1 MEIKIFLQIFLLMH
15 IQIFSLVFQNI
26 LCVYIML
33 DLTEELV
40 LMSLICPKICVCGY
54 LTFFKL
60 NYFVFEI

>member
-1 MEIKIFLQIFLLMH
+1 MH